1 MGKRFQE
8 RFGRVPD
15 HNGFKGY
22 IGAHLIKAAAE
33 RVGALDQAKIRDCLH
48 NNLFT
53 AADEPGL
60 LMDTYVDEKGDA
72 DRPSFIV
79 EVKEPEVAGGEGP
92 SPAGRT
98 LHQAGLPLAGLGSR
112 PAPARDRSAAAPGS
126 RLALSRG
133 STLRR
138 PPFAPRP
145 RRGGP
150 RASPAS
156 AARAPDVTDFLQLLV
171 AGVSIGSIYAMTAI
185 GFVLLWQTSNT
196 INFAQGEFV
205 VLPAFAMVL
214 FWVILKLP
222 FGVALLA
229 TVLVSTLLLGFGV
242 RKLLV
247 ARLLQAGVLPLVI
260 ATIGL
265 SLLIRYSLQQ
275 FWTPLALPFPALFPR
290 VPMQLGTVLLAWE
303 EIMNVVFAGAVIGA
317 LQLFITRTKLGWAM
331 QAVAQNRTLASVL
344 GIDVGRLVTI
354 TFVLNAAL
362 TALAAILIAPVY
374 LVKYDIGI
382 GLGLKAFY
390 AAIIGGFNQMRGALL
405 GGLLVGIVET
415 LSAAYIS
422 GQFRDAAV
430 LAILVAVLLWKP
442 EGLWGVK
449 EEWAS

>member
-1 MGKRFQE
+1 
-8 RFGRVPD
+8 
-15 HNGFKGY
+15 
-22 IGAHLIKAAAE
+22 
-33 RVGALDQAKIRDCLH
+33 
-48 NNLFT
+48 
-53 AADEPGL
+53 
-60 LMDTYVDEKGDA
+60 
-72 DRPSFIV
+72 
-79 EVKEPEVAGGEGP
+79 
-92 SPAGRT
+92 
-98 LHQAGLPLAGLGSR
+98 
-112 PAPARDRSAAAPGS
+112 
-126 RLALSRG
+126 
-133 STLRR
+133 
-138 PPFAPRP
+138 
-145 RRGGP
+145 
-150 RASPAS
+150 
-156 AARAPDVTDFLQLLV
+156 VTDFLQLMV
-171 AGVSIGSIYAMTAI
+171 AGVSIGAIYAMVAI

-214 FWVILKLP
+214 FWMTLRLP
-222 FGVALLA
+222 FALALLA

-290 VPMQLGTVLLAWE
+290 APLRLGAVVLAWE
-303 EIMNVVFAGAVIGA
+303 ELLNVAFAGAVIGA

-331 QAVAQNRTLASVL
+331 QAVAQNRTLATVL
-344 GIDVGRLVTI
+344 GIDVGRLITI

-362 TALAAILIAPVY
+362 TAVAAILIAPVY

-415 LSAAYIS
+415 LSAAYVS
-422 GQFRDAAV
+422 GPFRDAAV
-430 LAILVAVLLWKP
+430 LVILIAVLLWRP
-442 EGLWGVK
+442 EGLWGAK